1 MYVFGPFWIVL
12 FNGVATEASTQ
23 AKWTTDPHDPHDS
36 FGCNAFVGDD
46 NLAPRFYL
54 RPEARMGDV
63 GKEPEAE
70 PDGWSFCQTDENEY
84 FYVLVSRSIALI

>member
-1 MYVFGPFWIVL
+1 MLPQKHQPKPSGPQTLTIL
-12 FNGVATEASTQ
+12 MILSVATPLLAM
-23 AKWTTDPHDPHDS
+23 TTWR
-36 FGCNAFVGDD
+36 
-46 NLAPRFYL
+46 LPRFYL

-70 PDGWSFCQTDENEY
+70 PDGWSFCQPDENEH